1 MDNKVQFPK
10 NYDRFIELGKEAAAQ
25 KNMQEAISYYEEAYA
40 IRQEF
45 PLNYLMVN
53 TYIAI
58 GENQEALTL
67 AEEMKKQYLSC
78 IEYME
83 TYIQVLIL
91 NYQFLSAH
99 GIINERILMENS
111 GEMRALVGVKKKVRQ
126 SELLYQ
132 QFEVKRIEALKKELK
147 GLNRCDYYQQ
157 LSIIRK
163 SAQLPQEEF
172 YEIAK
177 EILVDSKI
185 HNLVRSRV
193 LEELSRLHYKKNVE
207 FLWRDNQLYTVVPA
221 TLARPLETSSYQRI
235 VLYLEKELM
244 HNNHILYLDLLE
256 EIRIHFALIYPFSDR
271 LIEEPKLWAMCYI
284 ASYSDEAARKY
295 RNELTTEEASS
306 VQELQYKIRF
316 ELASLTI

>member
-1 MDNKVQFPK
+1 MSNKVQFPK

-25 KNMQEAISYYEEAYA
+25 KNMVEAISYYEEAYG

-45 PLNYLMVN
+45 PLNYLLVSA
-53 TYIAI
+53 YITV

-67 AEEMKKQYLSC
+67 AQEMIKQYLSC

-83 TYIQVLIL
+83 TYTQVLIL
-91 NYQFLSAH
+91 NHRFLSAH

-111 GEMRALVGVKKKVRQ
+111 GEMRALVGMKKKVRQ

-132 QFEVKRIEALKKELK
+132 QFEVKKIEELKKELS

-157 LSIIRK
+157 LSVIK
-163 SAQLPQEEF
+163 KAVQLPQEEF
-172 YEIAK
+172 FEVAK
-177 EILVDSKI
+177 EILVDGKI
-185 HNLVRSRV
+185 HNLVRSWV
-193 LEELSRLHYKKNVE
+193 LEEMSRLHYKKEVE
-207 FLWRDNQLYTVVPA
+207 FLWRDNQLHTVVPA
-221 TLARPLETSSYQRI
+221 SLARPQETSSYQRI

-256 EIRIHFALIYPFSDR
+256 EIRIHFALIYPFSDK
-271 LIEEPKLWAMCYI
+271 LIEDPKLWAICYI
-284 ASYSDEAARKY
+284 VSYSDELAVKY
-295 RNELTTEEASS
+295 KKELATEEAAK
-306 VQELQYKIRF
+306 VQELLHTIRC

>member
-177 EILVDSKI
+177 EILVDAKI

-193 LEELSRLHYKKNVE
+193 LEELSRLHYKKEVE

-235 VLYLEKELM
+235 VLYLEKELL

-256 EIRIHFALIYPFSDR
+256 EIRLHFALIYPFSDR

-284 ASYSDEAARKY
+284 ASYSDEAAGKY
-295 RNELTTEEASS
+295 RNELTTKEASS
-306 VQELQYKIRF
+306 VQEQQYKIRF

>member
-1 MDNKVQFPK
+1 MNNKVQFPK

-25 KNMQEAISYYEEAYA
+25 KNMEEAISYYEEAYS

-45 PLNYLMVN
+45 PLNYLLVSA
-53 TYIAI
+53 YIAV

-67 AEEMKKQYLSC
+67 AEEMRKQYLSC

-91 NYQFLSAH
+91 NHRFLSAH

-111 GEMRALVGVKKKVRQ
+111 GEMRALVGLKKKVRQ

-132 QFEVKRIEALKKELK
+132 QFEVKKIEELKKELS
-147 GLNRCDYYQQ
+147 GLNHYDYYQQ
-157 LSIIRK
+157 LSIIRN
-163 SAQLPQEEF
+163 SVQLPQDEF
-172 YEIAK
+172 FEVAK
-177 EILVDSKI
+177 ELLIDANI
-185 HNLVRSRV
+185 HNLVRSWV
-193 LEELSRLHYKKNVE
+193 LEEMSRLHYKKEVE
-207 FLWRDNQLYTVVPA
+207 FLWRDNQLYKVIPA
-221 TLARPLETSSYQRI
+221 SLARPLETSSYQRI

-256 EIRIHFALIYPFSDR
+256 EIRMHFALIYPFSDR
-271 LIEEPKLWAMCYI
+271 LIKDPKLWAICYI
-284 ASYSDEAARKY
+284 VSYNDELAAKY
-295 RNELTTEEASS
+295 RNELTTEEAFQ
-306 VQELQYKIRF
+306 VQELQHKIRC

>member
-1 MDNKVQFPK
+1 
-10 NYDRFIELGKEAAAQ
+10 
-25 KNMQEAISYYEEAYA
+25 
-40 IRQEF
+40 
-45 PLNYLMVN
+45 MVN

-177 EILVDSKI
+177 EILVDAKI

-193 LEELSRLHYKKNVE
+193 LEELSRLHYKKEVE

-235 VLYLEKELM
+235 VLYLEKELL

-256 EIRIHFALIYPFSDR
+256 EIRLHFALIYPFSDR

-284 ASYSDEAARKY
+284 ASYSDEAAGKY
-295 RNELTTEEASS
+295 RNELTTKEASS
-306 VQELQYKIRF
+306 VQEQQYKIRF